1 MNFLRMVYFMRVI
14 VMQNRL
20 FINELQSVSSES
32 VAKLKFK
39 EGLNIITGASN
50 TGKSYVI
57 NCIDYLFGAENP
69 PKDINESKNYSFL
82 LLELE
87 YSLKPFTIKR
97 YLRGE
102 NTQVI
107 YLYECAIKNIEKNE
121 YRELGINA
129 KTKESVSSYILNLM
143 QYSDKKILSKI
154 RTNKTKLLS
163 LREII
168 DFIIVNE
175 TSIIREVS
183 PIFSDN
189 YEATYKKSLFNFL
202 LTNKDNSNLQEI
214 EDPKITKAKLF
225 AKIEVYNNLI
235 KDASEKIEELAEF
248 KIEDLDEQ
256 INSLEGQY
264 EYSTAILNKK
274 TRERSE
280 YIKDVEKLKNL
291 IVESSRLLNKY
302 TLLQEYYT
310 SDIERID
317 FVEEGS
323 FYLKQLKDYP
333 CPICNNNIDNQDENF
348 NKILVSCEKENEK
361 IKIKIDD
368 LNQIILS
375 EKFNI
380 EKYNKEINELNN
392 KICNLTIEI
401 DNELAPHSKVL
412 KNRIDNILAL
422 QKKIELKIKL
432 RNDITVYTSYRQNC
446 QIAVDTYKVNNDTP
460 KIDNK
465 YYTNFANAIKKL
477 LDNWK
482 YKEDCNVIF
491 DSNTY
496 DIEIDGKPRG
506 HLGKGHRAL
515 THAAF
520 SIAIQ
525 NYMYDNDFSFP
536 AFVILDSPLLSLK
549 EADYDTEQVSNIIQ
563 NAFWKDLSNTNK
575 DRQIIIFDN
584 KEPSEDVKI
593 AANYIKFT
601 GNKNSGRCGFYE

>member
-1 MNFLRMVYFMRVI
+1 
-14 VMQNRL
+14 MQNRL
-20 FINELQSVSSES
+20 FINELQSVSSEG

-87 YSLKPFTIKR
+87 YNLKPFTIKR

-163 LREII
+163 LREIL

-235 KDASEKIEELAEF
+235 KDASEKIEELAGF
-248 KIEDLDEQ
+248 KIEDLNEQ

-264 EYSTAILNKK
+264 EYNTALLNKK

-392 KICNLTIEI
+392 KIWNLTIEI

-446 QIAVDTYKVNNDTP
+446 QIALDTYKVNNDTP

-563 NAFWKDLSNTNK
+563 NAFWRDLSNTNK

-584 KEPSEDVKI
+584 KEPSEDVKT

-601 GNKNSGRCGFYE
+601 GNKNNGRCGFYE

>member
-1 MNFLRMVYFMRVI
+1 
-14 VMQNRL
+14 MQNRL
-20 FINELQSVSSES
+20 FINELQSVSPEK
-32 VAKLKFK
+32 VAKLEFK
-39 EGLNIITGASN
+39 KGLNIITGASN

-87 YSLKPFTIKR
+87 YNSQPFTIKR
-97 YLRGE
+97 YLRGD

-121 YRELGINA
+121 HKELGINA
-129 KTKESVSSYILNLM
+129 KTKESVSSYVLDLM
-143 QYSDKKILSKI
+143 KYSDKKILSKI

-163 LREII
+163 LREIV
-168 DFIIVNE
+168 DFVIVNE
-175 TSIIREVS
+175 TNIISEDS

-202 LTNKDNSNLQEI
+202 LTNKDNSDLQEI

-235 KDASEKIEELAEF
+235 KEASAKVEELEDF
-248 KIEDLDEQ
+248 KIEDLNEQ

-264 EYSTAILNKK
+264 EYNTVLLNKK
-274 TRERSE
+274 TQERAE

-291 IVESSRLLNKY
+291 ITEGSRLLNKY

-310 SDIERID
+310 NDIERID
-317 FVEEGS
+317 FVEEGT
-323 FYLKQLKDYP
+323 FYLNQLKDYP
-333 CPICNNNIDNQDENF
+333 CPICNNNIDNQEENF
-348 NKILVSCEKENEK
+348 NKIFASCEKENEK
-361 IKIKIDD
+361 IKIKINDLKQTIQDD
-368 LNQIILS
+368 KS
-375 EKFNI
+375 NI
-380 EKYNKEINELNN
+380 EKYNEEINELNN
-392 KICNLTIEI
+392 KIYDLTVEI
-401 DNELAPHSKVL
+401 DNELKPHSKVL

-422 QKKIELKIKL
+422 QKKVELKIKL
-432 RNDITVYTSYRQNC
+432 RNDITNYTAYRQEC
-446 QIAVDTYKVNNDTP
+446 QNRLDTYKVNNESP
-460 KIDNK
+460 IIDNK
-465 YYTNFANAIKKL
+465 YYANFAKTIKIF

-482 YKEDCNVIF
+482 YKDNCNVIF

-520 SIAIQ
+520 SVGLQ
-525 NYMYDNDFSFP
+525 NYMYNNDFSFP
-536 AFVILDSPLLSLK
+536 AFIILDSPLLSLK
-549 EADYDTEQVSNIIQ
+549 EADYDAEKLSNTIQ
-563 NAFWKDLSNTNK
+563 DAFWKDLSSTNK

-584 KEPSEDVKI
+584 KEPNEEIKKVS
-593 AANYIKFT
+593 NYIKFT
-601 GNKNSGRCGFYE
+601 GNKHYGRCGFYE

>member
-1 MNFLRMVYFMRVI
+1 M
-14 VMQNRL
+14 
-20 FINELQSVSSES
+20 
-32 VAKLKFK
+32 
-39 EGLNIITGASN
+39 
-50 TGKSYVI
+50 
-57 NCIDYLFGAENP
+57 
-69 PKDINESKNYSFL
+69 
-82 LLELE
+82 
-87 YSLKPFTIKR
+87 
-97 YLRGE
+97 
-102 NTQVI
+102 
-107 YLYECAIKNIEKNE
+107 
-121 YRELGINA
+121 
-129 KTKESVSSYILNLM
+129 
-143 QYSDKKILSKI
+143 
-154 RTNKTKLLS
+154 
-163 LREII
+163 
-168 DFIIVNE
+168 
-175 TSIIREVS
+175 
-183 PIFSDN
+183 
-189 YEATYKKSLFNFL
+189 
-202 LTNKDNSNLQEI
+202 
-214 EDPKITKAKLF
+214 
-225 AKIEVYNNLI
+225 
-235 KDASEKIEELAEF
+235 
-248 KIEDLDEQ
+248 
-256 INSLEGQY
+256 
-264 EYSTAILNKK
+264 
-274 TRERSE
+274 
-280 YIKDVEKLKNL
+280 
-291 IVESSRLLNKY
+291 
-302 TLLQEYYT
+302 
-310 SDIERID
+310 
-317 FVEEGS
+317 
-323 FYLKQLKDYP
+323 
-333 CPICNNNIDNQDENF
+333 
-348 NKILVSCEKENEK
+348 
-361 IKIKIDD
+361 
-368 LNQIILS
+368 
-375 EKFNI
+375 
-380 EKYNKEINELNN
+380 
-392 KICNLTIEI
+392 
-401 DNELAPHSKVL
+401 APHSKVL

>member
-1 MNFLRMVYFMRVI
+1 
-14 VMQNRL
+14 MQNRL
-20 FINELQSVSSES
+20 FINELQSVSSEG

-39 EGLNIITGASN
+39 EGLNIITVASN

-87 YSLKPFTIKR
+87 YNLKPFTIKR

-163 LREII
+163 LREIL

-235 KDASEKIEELAEF
+235 KDASEKIEELAGF
-248 KIEDLDEQ
+248 KIKDLNEQ

-264 EYSTAILNKK
+264 EYSTALLNKK

-333 CPICNNNIDNQDENF
+333 CPICNNNIDNQD
-348 NKILVSCEKENEK
+348 
-361 IKIKIDD
+361 
-368 LNQIILS
+368 
-375 EKFNI
+375 
-380 EKYNKEINELNN
+380 
-392 KICNLTIEI
+392 
-401 DNELAPHSKVL
+401 
-412 KNRIDNILAL
+412 
-422 QKKIELKIKL
+422 
-432 RNDITVYTSYRQNC
+432 
-446 QIAVDTYKVNNDTP
+446 
-460 KIDNK
+460 
-465 YYTNFANAIKKL
+465 
-477 LDNWK
+477 
-482 YKEDCNVIF
+482 
-491 DSNTY
+491 
-496 DIEIDGKPRG
+496 
-506 HLGKGHRAL
+506 
-515 THAAF
+515 
-520 SIAIQ
+520 
-525 NYMYDNDFSFP
+525 
-536 AFVILDSPLLSLK
+536 
-549 EADYDTEQVSNIIQ
+549 
-563 NAFWKDLSNTNK
+563 
-575 DRQIIIFDN
+575 
-584 KEPSEDVKI
+584 
-593 AANYIKFT
+593 
-601 GNKNSGRCGFYE
+601 